1 MGLGRWYKRW
11 RHGRGFGVHSPLAYA
26 LVTEVLRKQRCYAY
40 HAEQYPSLG
49 GGVLCRARARML
61 VRLAAFADA
70 RAADVSHI
78 DDPCVRR
85 TVIDV
90 LRAYSPDIR
99 FSAGGADIV
108 VTDSAS
114 AYDIP
119 RPGDKV
125 VLLVSL
131 GLGETPKRQSMDKA
145 LSEVKKGAIT
155 IDNARDTAVTVL
167 RQDLPRQ
174 TIEAAF

>member
-1 MGLGRWYKRW
+1 
-11 RHGRGFGVHSPLAYA
+11 
-26 LVTEVLRKQRCYAY
+26 
-40 HAEQYPSLG
+40 
-49 GGVLCRARARML
+49 ML

-99 FSAGGADIV
+99 FSAGDADIV